1 MIWYLYTRPAVKNS
15 LGRLPVRPLTA
26 LYLVFGGILAGM
38 LAVTGWASL
47 SQPLWQWHGLSGP
60 DAPWIWATLA
70 DAYAGFLTFYVWVWV
85 RESSILAR
93 LGWLV
98 AILLLGNIAMSVYV
112 LLALARLPANAT
124 FSDFLTRSHP

>member
-1 MIWYLYTRPAVKNS
+1 MRTT
-15 LGRLPVRPLTA
+15 TA
-26 LYLVFGGILAGM
+26 LRWVFGGIFVGM

-85 RESSILAR
+85 RERSLGRR
-93 LGWLV
+93 LGWLT
-98 AILLLGNIAMSVYV
+98 AILLLGNIAMSAYV
-112 LLALARLPANAT
+112 LLALARLPVDAT
-124 FSDFLTRSHP
+124 FSDFLTRSR